1 MMNVEKHMVI
11 QLKVLN
17 YDQVFKDFSKTVP
30 NLAIRDKIYN
40 MHLGTFQVQA
50 TVYHIGCFSF
60 QGHYKSVNYDNI
72 WYTANDLNYSIG
84 VKLECNSNCTG
95 MMSYL
100 LIYGKIDNNPLLIS
114 NIETNMSRLSNE
126 LLDTGDALG
135 KVDESY
141 EAERIADELVELEK
155 IYSDDT
161 QLNVEYSTRDMEKRN
176 TVLMLSLLNLI
187 GKMTLG
193 VTQSNH
199 LFLK

>member
-1 MMNVEKHMVI
+1 
-11 QLKVLN
+11 
-17 YDQVFKDFSKTVP
+17 
-30 NLAIRDKIYN
+30 
-40 MHLGTFQVQA
+40 
-50 TVYHIGCFSF
+50 
-60 QGHYKSVNYDNI
+60 
-72 WYTANDLNYSIG
+72 
-84 VKLECNSNCTG
+84 
-95 MMSYL
+95 
-100 LIYGKIDNNPLLIS
+100 
-114 NIETNMSRLSNE
+114 MSRRSNE
-126 LLDTGDALG
+126 LLDTGDTLE

-187 GKMTLG
+187 GKMALG

>member
-1 MMNVEKHMVI
+1 
-11 QLKVLN
+11 
-17 YDQVFKDFSKTVP
+17 
-30 NLAIRDKIYN
+30 

-60 QGHYKSVNYDNI
+60 QGYYKSVNYDNI
-72 WYTANDLNYSIG
+72 WYTSNDLNYSIG
-84 VKLECNSNCTG
+84 VKLECNSNDTG

-100 LIYGKIDNNPLLIS
+100 LIYEKIDNNPLLIS

-126 LLDTGDALG
+126 LLDTGDALE

-161 QLNVEYSTRDMEKRN
+161 QLNVEYNTRDMEKRN
-176 TVLMLSLLNLI
+176 TVLILSLLNLI